1 MSSGTADAQ
10 GPEDGPRHGTGWR
23 PDGAWRRTL
32 LLLTVLGAALVLAAA
47 LLRGLTPWPRIL
59 LGTVGL
65 AVGLLAWTEPHRR
78 REVPPR
84 TVTHDGGTGLLVPL
98 RSVPV
103 VVPLALG
110 LLCAVFLA
118 TTVGL
123 VRGGLDRGS
132 AYGVVSSVGALAL
145 AVVLGGS
152 AWLALSLRG
161 DRGGLL
167 LTHRSVYPR
176 GPGRVA
182 LDWDEIAG
190 TGAHWVAS
198 PGHRGPWP
206 ARRFHNYLRLGLTP
220 EGETRHLLD
229 PEVGHT
235 GAFSLSV
242 DDYAVDPHR
251 LLDLIE
257 HYLAEPSD
265 RYELGTS
272 AALTRWRARPGRPPC
287 RR

>member
-1 MSSGTADAQ
+1 MSSGTAGAK
-10 GPEDGPRHGTGWR
+10 GREDGSRHGTGWR
-23 PDGAWRRTL
+23 PDRGSRRTV
-32 LLLTVLGAALVLAAA
+32 LLLTVLGATLVLAAA
-47 LLRGLTPWPRIL
+47 LLPGLSPWPRIL

-65 AVGLLAWTEPHRR
+65 AVGLLAWTEPLRR

-84 TVTHDGGTGLLVPL
+84 TITHDGVAGLLVPL
-98 RSVPV
+98 RSVPLL
-103 VVPLALG
+103 VPVALG

-118 TTVGL
+118 TTVGMVL
-123 VRGGLDRGS
+123 SGLERGS

-152 AWLALSLRG
+152 AWLALSLRA

-190 TGAHWVAS
+190 TDAYWVTS
-198 PGHRGPWP
+198 PGQRGPWP
-206 ARRFHNYLRLGLTP
+206 ARLFHNYLRLGLTH
-220 EGETRHLLD
+220 EGEARHLLD

-251 LLDLIE
+251 LRDLVE
-257 HYLAEPSD
+257 HYLAERGD
-265 RYELGTS
+265 RSELGTP
-272 AALTRWRARPGRPPC
+272 AALIRWGAGPDRPPY